1 MHVPCAGTKK
11 QKSKVTGC
19 RELWWSQILRGGGGW
34 MLKLMKLLEKWTQ
47 KRSREILL
55 HFFAIS
61 GSKSLGESCPVFF

>member
-1 MHVPCAGTKK
+1 
-11 QKSKVTGC
+11 
-19 RELWWSQILRGGGGW
+19 